1 MDSKFFKSL
10 SLAASVICLV
20 TSCSKKLDEAY
31 QNPNAAVRQPVENI
45 FPSLVG
51 SFSGSASSAGSSY
64 GNGGDG
70 LLVGRYIQYWNNYT
84 LTNTDNGGTQYDQM
98 GGTIG
103 GSDNLGSLWGAFY
116 YGQGQN
122 LNKVIQWGSEEQ
134 KWDYVGGALAIRA
147 WGWLELA
154 NEYGDA
160 IVVKQAFNTN
170 LSQFAYDPQSLA
182 YDSCR
187 AAAYKALTY
196 LGMTGGA
203 VSQGNFAVGD
213 AYFYKGDVNKWKKF
227 VYGILARSFASL
239 TNKAAYSADSVI
251 KYCNLAMLTNEDNAM
266 LRFSATGISGTSSY
280 YGAVRNNMGSYR
292 QSAYIADLMSG
303 RNTGAFAGVT
313 DPRLWYMLRENTDS
327 TFYGVL
333 PGQEGTTTL
342 AANLRPLN
350 FWGGPFT
357 SIATATTGRY
367 LFRDSAQTP
376 LMTASEI
383 LFMKAE
389 AAFRKGDKPTAL
401 AAYTDAIRLN
411 FDMLVNNYGGG
422 MPTTRVITTATRD
435 GYLANTAIVPAT
447 AANLTL
453 THIMLQKYIALF
465 GWGPLQ
471 TWTDMRRYHYQK
483 DLDAAT
489 GKAVYVGFIPAN
501 GSLYIGNGGQ
511 SVYRSRP
518 RYNSE
523 YIYDIPSLAS
533 VGATDLNGNQVAN
546 YHTKETWFSQP

>member
-1 MDSKFFKSL
+1 MDNKFFKYL
-10 SLAASVICLV
+10 LLPAAIATMAS
-20 TSCSKKLDEAY
+20 SCSKTLSDAY
-31 QNPNAAVRQPVENI
+31 QNPNASTRVPIENI

-51 SFSGSASSAGSSY
+51 AFSGSASSAGSSY

-84 LTNTDNGGTQYDQM
+84 LTSSDNGGTQYDQM

-103 GSDNLGSLWGAFY
+103 TSDNLGSIWGAFY

-122 LNKVIQWGSEEQ
+122 LNRVIEWGNEEQ

-160 IVVKQAFNTN
+160 IVVKQAFNTS
-170 LSQFAYDPQSLA
+170 LSQFSYDPQSLA

-187 AAAYKALTY
+187 AAAYKAIQY
-196 LGMTGGA
+196 LSMTGGGA
-203 VSQGNFAVGD
+203 SQGNFAIGD

-227 VYGILARSFASL
+227 VYGVLARSFASL
-239 TNKAAYSADSVI
+239 SNKSTYSADSVI
-251 KYCNLAMLTNEDNAM
+251 KYCNLAMLTNEDNATVK
-266 LRFSATGISGTSSY
+266 FSATGISGTSSY

-303 RNTGAFAGVT
+303 RNSGAFTGVT

-327 TFYGVL
+327 TFYGVV

-342 AANLRPLN
+342 TANLRPQN
-350 FWGGPFT
+350 FWGGAFAAT
-357 SIATATTGRY
+357 ATATTGRY
-367 LFRDSAQTP
+367 IFRDSAQTP
-376 LMTASEI
+376 IMTASEI

-389 AAFRKGDKPTAL
+389 ASFRKGDKTTAL
-401 AAYTDAIRLN
+401 QAYTDAIRLN
-411 FDMLVNNYGGG
+411 FDMLVNYYGGLI
-422 MPTTRVITTATRD
+422 PATRVITPAVRD
-435 GYLANTAIVPAT
+435 AYLANPAIVPTSAN
-447 AANLTL
+447 NLTL

-465 GWGPLQ
+465 GWGPLE
-471 TWTDMRRYHYQK
+471 TWVDMRRYHYNA
-483 DLDAAT
+483 DLDANT
-489 GKAVYVGFIPAN
+489 GKAVYVNFVPAN
-501 GSLYIGNGGQ
+501 GNFYLNNGGQ
-511 SVYRSRP
+511 PVYRSRP

-533 VGATDLNGNQVAN
+533 VGATDLNGVQVPN
-546 YHTKETWFSQP
+546 YHTKKTWFSEQ

>member
-1 MDSKFFKSL
+1 MDSKILTSL
-10 SLAASVICLV
+10 SLAAAVACLV

-31 QNPNAAVRQPVENI
+31 QNPNAPVRVPVETI
-45 FPSLVG
+45 LPSLIG

-84 LTNTDNGGTQYDQM
+84 LTSTDNGGTQYDQM

-103 GSDNLGSLWGAFY
+103 GSDNLGSVWGAFY

-160 IVVKQAFNTN
+160 IVVKQAFNTS
-170 LSQFAYDPQSLA
+170 LAQFTYDPQSLA

-187 AAAYKALTY
+187 AAAYAAINY
-196 LGMTGGA
+196 LSMTGGS

-239 TNKAAYSADSVI
+239 SNKTTYSADSVI
-251 KYCNLAMLTNEDNAM
+251 KYCNLAMQVNEDNATVK
-266 LRFSATGISGTSSY
+266 FAATGISGTSSY
-280 YGAVRNNMGSYR
+280 YGAVRNNMASYR

-303 RNTGAFAGVT
+303 RNTGAFTSVT

-333 PGQEGTTTL
+333 PAQEGTTTL
-342 AANLRPLN
+342 AANLRPGN
-350 FWGGPFT
+350 FWGGAF
-357 SIATATTGRY
+357 SATATAATGRY

-376 LMTASEI
+376 IMTASEI

-389 AAFRKGDKPTAL
+389 AAFRKSDKATAL
-401 AAYTDAIRLN
+401 TAYTDAIRLN
-411 FDMLVNNYGGG
+411 FDMLVNNYGGLI
-422 MPTTRVITTATRD
+422 PSTRVITTATRD
-435 GYLANTAIVPAT
+435 AYLANPAVVPT

-465 GWGPLQ
+465 GWGPLE
-471 TWTDMRRYHYQK
+471 TWTDMRRYHYNK
-483 DLDAAT
+483 DLDPIT
-489 GKAVYVGFIPAN
+489 GKSVYIGFIPAN
-501 GSLYIGNGGQ
+501 GSLYQNNN
-511 SVYRSRP
+511 SKAVYRSRP

-533 VGATDLNGNQVAN
+533 VGATDLNGNQVAD